1 MAQRRIGEMARRV
14 GVSPELLR
22 AWERRYG
29 LLEPVRT
36 ESGYRLY
43 SEQDERR
50 VREMLRLVDSGISP
64 QQAARTVR
72 SAEPV
77 ATSELPGRPPE
88 AEADELA
95 EALSRFDEAAA
106 DAALDR
112 VFAAYSLEAVLGRVI
127 LPVLDDLGERW
138 AGGRATV
145 AEEHFAS
152 NLIRGRLL
160 GLARGWDAGTGP
172 RAVLACPA
180 GERHDLGLIAFGLA
194 LRSQGWRITFLGADT
209 PAESLADTVRLLRPA
224 VIVLSATTP
233 EPLSQLSAPP
243 GVPPARLALGGRGA
257 SAELA
262 ERAGAELLDADM
274 FAAAGQ
280 LAGELSR
287 RAGA

>member
-1 MAQRRIGEMARRV
+1 MARRV

-43 SEQDERR
+43 SEEDERR
-50 VREMLRLVDSGISP
+50 VREMLRLVDSGVSP
-64 QQAARTVR
+64 QQAARSVR
-72 SAEPV
+72 SGAPA
-77 ATSELPGRPPE
+77 ATAELPGRPPD
-88 AEADELA
+88 AEANDLA
-95 EALSRFDEAAA
+95 EALARFDEGAA

-127 LPVLDDLGERW
+127 LPVLDELGERW
-138 AGGRATV
+138 ADGRATV

-160 GLARGWDAGTGP
+160 GLARGWDAGAGP

-180 GERHDLGLIAFGLA
+180 GERHDLGLVAFGLA

-209 PAESLADTVRLLRPA
+209 PADSLADAVRLLRPA
-224 VIVLSATTP
+224 VLVLSAATA
-233 EPLSQLSAPP
+233 EPLSQLPAIP
-243 GVPPARLALGGRGA
+243 GVPPARLAVGGRGA
-257 SAELA
+257 TPEVAT
-262 ERAGAELLDADM
+262 RAGAELLDTDM

-280 LAGELSR
+280 LAAELPR

>member
-36 ESGYRLY
+36 EAGYRLY
-43 SEQDERR
+43 SEEDERR
-50 VREMLRLVDSGISP
+50 VREMVRLVDSGVSP
-64 QQAARTVR
+64 QQAASTVR
-72 SAEPV
+72 AASPERSP
-77 ATSELPGRPPE
+77 ELPGRSPD
-88 AEADELA
+88 AEAAELR
-95 EALSRFDEAAA
+95 EALAGFDEAAA

-112 VFAAYSLEAVLGRVI
+112 VFASYSLEAVLGRVI

-138 AGGRATV
+138 AKGAATV

-160 GLARGWDAGTGP
+160 GLARGWDAGAGP
-172 RAVLACPA
+172 RAVLACPP
-180 GERHDLGLIAFGLA
+180 GERHDLGLVAFGLA

-209 PAESLADTVRLLRPA
+209 PAESLAETVRLLRPA
-224 VIVLSATTP
+224 VVVLSATAS
-233 EPLSQLSAPP
+233 EPLANVPPIP
-243 GVPPARLALGGRGA
+243 GVPPARLAFGGRGA
-257 SAELA
+257 TAELA
-262 ERAGAELLDADM
+262 KRAGAELLDEEM

-280 LAGELSR
+280 LAFEVRG
-287 RAGA
+287 RARA

>member
-1 MAQRRIGEMARRV
+1 MARRV

-43 SEQDERR
+43 SEEDERR
-50 VREMLRLVDSGISP
+50 VREMVRLVESGVSP
-64 QQAARTVR
+64 QQAATTVR
-72 SAEPV
+72 SGAAAASADV
-77 ATSELPGRPPE
+77 PGRSLD
-88 AEADELA
+88 AELEELRD
-95 EALSRFDEAAA
+95 ALARFDEAAA
-106 DAALDR
+106 NTALDR

-127 LPVLDDLGERW
+127 LPMLDDLGERW
-138 AGGRATV
+138 ATGRATV

-160 GLARGWDAGTGP
+160 GLARGWDAGAGP

-209 PAESLADTVRLLRPA
+209 PAESLADAVRLLRPA
-224 VIVLSATTP
+224 VVVLSAATP
-233 EPLSQLSAPP
+233 EPLSQVPPIP
-243 GVPPARLALGGRGA
+243 GVPPARLAFGGRGA
-257 SAELA
+257 SADA
-262 ERAGAELLDADM
+262 ARQAGAELLDPDM
-274 FAAAGQ
+274 FSAAGQ
-280 LAGELSR
+280 LGGELR
-287 RAGA
+287 RRVRA